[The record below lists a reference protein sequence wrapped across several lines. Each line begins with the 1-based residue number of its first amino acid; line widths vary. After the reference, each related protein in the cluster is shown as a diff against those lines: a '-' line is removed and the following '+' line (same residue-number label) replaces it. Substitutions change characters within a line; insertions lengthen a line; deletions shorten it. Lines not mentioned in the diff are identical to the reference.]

1 MDAYITVYTRDGDCC
16 ECIMRDESVLD
27 AAVTR
32 YAHER
37 RNELLSLT
45 TITGACYKVL
55 ASEVTSWIESTIA
68 TRERGR
74 ILAEEREAE
83 QPVRQPWDI
92 TND

>member
-16 ECIMRDESVLD
+16 ECVARDEPVLD

-45 TITGACYKVL
+45 TITGAMYKVL
-55 ASEVTSWIESTIA
+55 ASEVTSWVESTSE
-68 TRERGR
+68 TRQRGR
-74 ILAEEREAE
+74 LLVEERQAEEPDRH
-83 QPVRQPWDI
+83 PWETD
-92 TND
+92 